1 MELSKE
7 ERIYLKA
14 LVKREAKHLAAEKNI
29 RETDSDLGFLL
40 TQKNYE
46 QFVKNLAKKL

>member
-14 LVKREAKHLAAEKNI
+14 LVKREAKHLASERSISTLDA
-29 RETDSDLGFLL
+29 DVAFLVMER
-40 TQKNYE
+40 NYE
-46 QFVKNLAKKL
+46 QFVKNLLKKL